1 MLALVGIGYSVF
13 YASVSKVLCLIAYC
27 LCSNYFL
34 PRDKQASNA
43 GSGPEFFGFSHPTIL
58 NIIQNMPS
66 ARLCMKYKRTEFEQP
81 RSMKRTGPAAT
92 GTKTK
97 KPALGT
103 GGGTAKKKAAPSKSR
118 SSDVKKP
125 PTGGNTT
132 SKAFYLTR
140 DPDSPLGDRSL
151 APVMYNQQLSGLHI
165 GMDSSSMSSS
175 SDDSDSDSKLVIDA
189 R

>member
-1 MLALVGIGYSVF
+1 
-13 YASVSKVLCLIAYC
+13 
-27 LCSNYFL
+27 
-34 PRDKQASNA
+34 
-43 GSGPEFFGFSHPTIL
+43 
-58 NIIQNMPS
+58 MPS
-66 ARLCMKYKRTEFEQP
+66 AQLCMKYKRTEFEQP
-81 RSMKRTGPAAT
+81 RSMKRAAPAGS

-97 KPALGT
+97 KTSL
-103 GGGTAKKKAAPSKSR
+103 GGGTGKKKAPPAKSR
-118 SSDVKKP
+118 SSDIKKP
-125 PTGGNTT
+125 PPGANTAP
-132 SKAFYLTR
+132 KAFYLSR